1 MSNLL
6 KYNSFVVNKDNKM
19 VIDSNRMIEELL
31 EEQERRKNFAVKSK
45 TPDEDGFICG
55 LDAATVEELINDD
68 GGQAQEEK
76 SIDIEDVKAEA
87 QKIIDDAMTEA
98 EQLKQKAKDAGYQA
112 GLDAAKADSDKM
124 LSDRMESL
132 EAEYNARKRELEEEY
147 EAMRKSL
154 EPELA
159 ETILEVFSKVVNV
172 MAEDKK
178 DMILSLV
185 NGVLNN
191 EDMCREFLIH
201 VSDEDYSYLEKNK
214 ELLYGASAPEI
225 QIDICRDSK
234 LSRNQC
240 IIESDAGV
248 FDCSLDIQLENLK
261 NDIRLLSCINK

>member
-6 KYNSFVVNKDNKM
+6 KYNSFVINKDDKM
-19 VIDSNRMIEELL
+19 VIDSNRMLEELL

-45 TPDEDGFICG
+45 TPDVDGFICG
-55 LDAATVEELINDD
+55 LDAATVEELIDD
-68 GGQAQEEK
+68 DDEQSQEE
-76 SIDIEDVKAEA
+76 SVDIESVKAEA
-87 QKIIDDAMTEA
+87 KKLIEDAMTEA
-98 EQLKQKAKDAGYQA
+98 EQLKQNAKDAGYKA
-112 GLDAAKADSDKM
+112 GLEAAQADSAKILADK
-124 LSDRMESL
+124 EASL
-132 EAEYNARKRELEEEY
+132 ESEYNARKQALEEEY
-147 EAMRKSL
+147 TSMKKSL

-159 ETILEVFSKVVNV
+159 ETIMEVFSKVIHV
-172 MAEDKK
+172 MADDKK
-178 DMILSLV
+178 DMILALV

-214 ELLYGASAPEI
+214 NLLYGATAPEI